1 MSVSI
6 GLRAKFL
13 LITSLLLIGIFSGIT
28 FLQVRDRT
36 QELRSSLFEASKA
49 FSTLATQPIG
59 NTYALYKD
67 SGTIK
72 ITQEINTFKA
82 LNDSITNI
90 SIVDISGRTVFSDS
104 TLKASDISAEE
115 ASTFEPLYKTN
126 ENGSLETIVYPY
138 FEASGAR
145 RFSIVYT
152 VSDNEINSIVQ
163 REAMAIVNFGFV
175 SLLTTLGLVYI
186 FIHRLLLKPI
196 EDLSR
201 QATLISAGNLEQ
213 QITTKGNDEI
223 ASLGHSVNKMADSL
237 KAHINELKEIDKVK
251 SEFMMITSHNL
262 RTPLAII
269 DGYIE
274 NMNTITQ
281 SPEQMKN
288 TLSRISASVKRL
300 EHFAEDILMISRF
313 EMGNNKLLR
322 EKVNAG
328 DFISRIV
335 DEFAPTA
342 ELKKVK
348 FNKDLA
354 GLDTTLDISAP
365 YIRSAIWNVLD
376 NAVKF
381 TEEGGTVGI
390 KTRSDGKQFTITIT
404 DTGVGISNEELPK
417 LFKKFHR
424 GTSTLT
430 YDYEGT
436 GIGLYATKVML
447 EQHGGT
453 IFVASEQGKGSTFTL
468 TLPLA
473 SQ

>member
-1 MSVSI
+1 MNMGI
-6 GLRAKFL
+6 GLRTKFL
-13 LITSLLLIGIFSGIT
+13 LVTSLLLVGIFSGIT
-28 FLQVRDRT
+28 YLQIRDRT
-36 QELRSSLFEASKA
+36 RELRSNLLEESKA

-67 SGTIK
+67 SGTLK

-82 LNDSITNI
+82 LNESITNI
-90 SIVDISGRTVFSDS
+90 TIVDITGRTVFGDS
-104 TLKASDISAEE
+104 TNKSSGITADE
-115 ASTFEPLYKTN
+115 ASTFEPLHKTN
-126 ENGSLETIVYPY
+126 ENGSLETIIYPY

-163 REAMAIVNFGFV
+163 NEAMAILYFGVV
-175 SLLTTLGLVYI
+175 SLLTTLGLVYV
-186 FIHRLLLKPI
+186 FIHRLILKPI
-196 EDLSR
+196 EDVSR
-201 QATLISAGNLEQ
+201 QATLISTGNLEQ
-213 QITTKGNDEI
+213 QITVRGKDEI
-223 ASLGHSVNKMADSL
+223 ASLGLSVNKMADSL

-274 NMNTITQ
+274 NMNSIMQ
-281 SPEQMKN
+281 SPEQIKK

-313 EMGNNKLLR
+313 EMGNTKLLR

-328 DFISRIV
+328 EFISRIV
-335 DEFAPTA
+335 EEFAPTA
-342 ELKKVK
+342 ELKKLQ
-348 FNKDLA
+348 FNKELT
-354 GLDTTLDISAP
+354 GLDVTLDISAP

-381 TEEGGTVGI
+381 TEEGGAIGI
-390 KTRSDGKQFTITIT
+390 RATSDDKQLIITIT
-404 DTGVGISNEELPK
+404 DTGVGISDEELPK

-453 IFVASEQGKGSTFTL
+453 ISVTSEPGRGSTFTL